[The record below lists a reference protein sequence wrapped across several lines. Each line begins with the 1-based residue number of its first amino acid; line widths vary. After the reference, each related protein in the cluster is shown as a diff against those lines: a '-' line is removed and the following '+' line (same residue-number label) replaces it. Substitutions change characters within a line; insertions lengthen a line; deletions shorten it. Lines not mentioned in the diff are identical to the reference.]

1 MYVIAV
7 AWIRS
12 LAWELPYAVGVATKF
27 KVIIIIIIHLNI
39 SLCQKTNKYFKNKF
53 KKGREKVWEGWT
65 GSLRLVDAEINI
77 TL

>member
-1 MYVIAV
+1 MV
-7 AWIRS
+7 
-12 LAWELPYAVGVATKF
+12 WELPYAVGVATKF

-39 SLCQKTNKYFKNKF
+39 SLCQKPNKYFKNKL